1 MARAKISRTQG
12 KTSVVLPD
20 DLAKRLRLLHGDTV
34 YVRETA
40 RGFEVTGISPSDDND
55 IRQAQETVREYK
67 DRWRY
72 AGG

>member
-1 MARAKISRTQG
+1 MPRAKITRSQG

-20 DLAKRLRLLHGDTV
+20 DLAQRFQLLQGDTV

-40 RGFEVTGISPSDDND
+40 RGFEITGISPADERG
-55 IRQAQETVREYK
+55 IRDAQEKARQYK